1 MLPLP
6 IVRCPSCEGFGW
18 CDDDEGAVQDCE
30 WCAATGYV
38 YRDAQGIDRKIPSTD
53 YPLVAAQ
60 LEQLEAQ
67 RLREM
72 GFQGQA
78 RKPWEQP
85 IRQERGKL
93 LRPDDAD

>member
-1 MLPLP
+1 MPSLS

-18 CDDDEGAVQDCE
+18 CEDEEGEAQDCE

-38 YRDAQGIDRKIPSTD
+38 YRDAQGVDRKIPTTD
-53 YPLVAAQ
+53 YAQVAEQ
-60 LEQLEAQ
+60 LEQLETE

-72 GFQGQA
+72 GYQGQA
-78 RKPWEQP
+78 RKPWEQI

-93 LRPDDAD
+93 LRPDDSN